1 MPLPKLIEVVPFS
14 AEQLAQFKATKAE
27 IVIPGSKSI
36 TNRALVLAA
45 QATGMVTLKGA
56 LWSEDT
62 EAMTDCMHRLGV
74 EVDVAAD
81 PEVAAN
87 RILTVKGCGGKLPKG
102 GTEAEPLELFVANAG
117 TAARFLT
124 AMVCL
129 GDGVYR
135 LSGVPRMHERP
146 QKELIRALRAL
157 GYRIDTPNDML
168 PAVVYGGGP
177 KPGRVEVSVEDSSQF
192 ASALLLSSRV
202 GGWQVALSEGADP
215 DELPYVEMTR
225 QMTATFPHSGG
236 TFQIEPDASSAS
248 YFHAANAL
256 FPDVAPVRV
265 MACQPP
271 KADGGTGWQIDAEYP
286 RLSPVAAVPNP
297 SSTAL
302 SGEKYLEAHGVKE
315 AVAEAVAEV
324 LRTRPADPLGAISG
338 LLGAREES
346 AAKRRKVT
354 VSRKTD
360 LGDAIMTAITIAP
373 LAPVP
378 FSFTDLG
385 VLRKQECERV
395 RALHD
400 ELTKCGARV
409 LESGQTLDITPS
421 EAGSLGRATI
431 KTYHDHRM
439 AMCFATLGLAVP
451 GLKIEDPSCVRK
463 TVPSFFQLL
472 GAAPPGGLGVH
483 IWECD
488 PVSGARVR
496 RLTEPED
503 LFAAAGK

>member
-135 LSGVPRMHERP
+135 
-146 QKELIRALRAL
+146 
-157 GYRIDTPNDML
+157 
-168 PAVVYGGGP
+168 
-177 KPGRVEVSVEDSSQF
+177 
-192 ASALLLSSRV
+192 V

-256 FPDVAPVRV
+256 FPGVAPVRV

-286 RLSPVAAVPNP
+286 RLTPVAADLNV
-297 SSTAL
+297 SHTAL

-315 AVAEAVAEV
+315 ALAEAVAEV
-324 LRTRPADPLGAISG
+324 LRTRPADPLSAINGILSV
-338 LLGAREES
+338 REES

-354 VSRKTD
+354 VSRK
-360 LGDAIMTAITIAP
+360 
-373 LAPVP
+373 
-378 FSFTDLG
+378 
-385 VLRKQECERV
+385 
-395 RALHD
+395 ALIH
-400 ELTKCGARV
+400 
-409 LESGQTLDITPS
+409 
-421 EAGSLGRATI
+421 
-431 KTYHDHRM
+431 
-439 AMCFATLGLAVP
+439 
-451 GLKIEDPSCVRK
+451 
-463 TVPSFFQLL
+463 
-472 GAAPPGGLGVH
+472 
-483 IWECD
+483 
-488 PVSGARVR
+488 
-496 RLTEPED
+496 
-503 LFAAAGK
+503 